1 MISEKIKSQIGGE
14 MVIRQMFEKGIKMKA
29 EFGADNVY
37 DFSLGNPNVPAP
49 EAVKEAV
56 TDIITTLPPQKV
68 HSYMPNAGFPEVR
81 KAVADHLN
89 SRYGTEYTADN
100 IIMTAGAGS
109 AINLVLKSILD
120 IGDEV
125 ICLAPYFAEYKGY
138 IQNYY
143 ADVVEVG
150 PRDDGS
156 FYPDTEKLA
165 EAITPK
171 TKAVM
176 VDTPNNPTGAVY
188 PEQVIKEIAAVLKA
202 KEEEL
207 GTVIYLISDEPYREI
222 VYVDHEGELPW
233 LPDYYDDT
241 IVTYSYSKALSLP
254 GERIGQVIVPDSADG
269 AKELIGAITT
279 CNLLTGTVNAP
290 SLIQLAVARCLEEKA
305 DVEFYRKNAE
315 LLYEIVTEAGFEALK
330 PQGAFYLWMKAPDG
344 DDSAFTDKAAEHKIL
359 LVPGSAF
366 AGPGYVRLSFCVA
379 HDMIERSRQA
389 FKDLAEEYLG

>member
-14 MVIRQMFEKGIKMKA
+14 MVIRSMFEKGIKMKQ
-29 EFGADNVY
+29 EFGADNVF

-49 EAVKEAV
+49 DAVRDSIV
-56 TDIITTLPPQKV
+56 DIITNTAPQKV

-89 SRYGTEYTADN
+89 SRYGTGYTPDN

-120 IGDEV
+120 IDDEV

-143 ADVVEVG
+143 ANVVEVG
-150 PRDDGS
+150 PMDDGS
-156 FYPDTEKLA
+156 FYPDCEKLA
-165 EAITPK
+165 SAITPK

-176 VDTPNNPTGAVY
+176 VDTPNNPTGVVY
-188 PEQVIKEIAAVLKA
+188 PEPVIKEIAAVLKA
-202 KEEEL
+202 KEQEF

-222 VYVDHEGELPW
+222 VYIEHEGELPW

-254 GERIGQVIVPDSADG
+254 GERIGEVIVPDTADG
-269 AKELIGAITT
+269 SKELIGAITT

-290 SLIQLAVARCLEEKA
+290 SLIQLVLARCLGEKA
-305 DVEFYRKNAE
+305 DVDFYKKNAE

-344 DDSAFTDKAAEHKIL
+344 DDNAFTDMAAKHKIL
-359 LVPGSAF
+359 VVPGSAF

-389 FKDLAEEYLG
+389 FMDLGAEYK

>member
-14 MVIRQMFEKGIKMKA
+14 MVIRSMFEKGIKMKQ
-29 EFGADNVY
+29 EFGADNVF

-49 EAVKEAV
+49 DAVRDSIV
-56 TDIITTLPPQKV
+56 DIITNTTQQKV

-89 SRYGTEYTADN
+89 SRYGTGYTPDN

-120 IGDEV
+120 VDDEV
-125 ICLAPYFAEYKGY
+125 ICVAPYFAEYKGY

-143 ADVVEVG
+143 ANVVEVG
-150 PRDDGS
+150 PVDDGS
-156 FYPDTEKLA
+156 FYPDCEKLA
-165 EAITPK
+165 AAITPK

-176 VDTPNNPTGAVY
+176 VDTPNNPTGVVY
-188 PEQVIKEIAAVLKA
+188 PEPVIKEIAAVLKA
-202 KEEEL
+202 KEQEF

-222 VYVDHEGELPW
+222 VYIEHEGELPW

-254 GERIGQVIVPDSADG
+254 GERIGEVIVPDAADG
-269 AKELIGAITT
+269 SKELIGAITT

-290 SLIQLAVARCLEEKA
+290 SLMQLVLARCLGEKA
-305 DVEFYRKNAE
+305 DVDFYKKNAE

-344 DDSAFTDKAAEHKIL
+344 DDNAFTDMAAKHKIL
-359 LVPGSAF
+359 VVPGSAF

-379 HDMIERSRQA
+379 HDMIEKSRQA
-389 FKDLAEEYLG
+389 FMDLGAEYK

>member
-14 MVIRQMFEKGIKMKA
+14 MVIRSMFEKGIKMKQ
-29 EFGADNVY
+29 EFGADNVF

-49 EAVKEAV
+49 DAVRDSIV
-56 TDIITTLPPQKV
+56 DIITNTAPQKV

-89 SRYGTEYTADN
+89 SRYGTGYTPDN

-120 IGDEV
+120 VDDEV

-143 ADVVEVG
+143 ANVVEVG
-150 PRDDGS
+150 PVDDGS
-156 FYPDTEKLA
+156 FYPDCEKLA
-165 EAITPK
+165 AAITPK

-176 VDTPNNPTGAVY
+176 VDTPNNPTGVVY
-188 PEQVIKEIAAVLKA
+188 PEPVIKQIAAVLKA
-202 KEEEL
+202 KEQEF
-207 GTVIYLISDEPYREI
+207 GTVIYLISDEPYSEI
-222 VYVDHEGELPW
+222 VYIEHEGELPW

-254 GERIGQVIVPDSADG
+254 GERIGEVIVPDAADG
-269 AKELIGAITT
+269 SKELIGAITT

-290 SLIQLAVARCLEEKA
+290 SLMQLVLARCLVEKA
-305 DVEFYRKNAE
+305 DVDFYKKNAE

-344 DDSAFTDKAAEHKIL
+344 DDNAFTDMAAKHKIL
-359 LVPGSAF
+359 VVPGSAF

-389 FKDLAEEYLG
+389 FMDLVNL

>member
-14 MVIRQMFEKGIKMKA
+14 MVIRSMFEKGIKMKQ
-29 EFGADNVY
+29 EFGADNVF

-49 EAVKEAV
+49 DAVRDSIV
-56 TDIITTLPPQKV
+56 DIITNTAPQKV

-89 SRYGTEYTADN
+89 SRYGTGYTPDN

-120 IGDEV
+120 VDDEV

-143 ADVVEVG
+143 ANVVEVG
-150 PRDDGS
+150 PVDDGS
-156 FYPDTEKLA
+156 FYPDCEKLA
-165 EAITPK
+165 SAITPK

-176 VDTPNNPTGAVY
+176 VDTPNNPTGVVY
-188 PEQVIKEIAAVLKA
+188 PEPVIKEIAAVLKA
-202 KEEEL
+202 KEQEL

-222 VYVDHEGELPW
+222 VYTDHEGELPW

-254 GERIGQVIVPDSADG
+254 GERIGEVIVPDAADG
-269 AKELIGAITT
+269 SKELIGAITT

-290 SLIQLAVARCLEEKA
+290 SLMQLVLARCLGEKA
-305 DVEFYRKNAE
+305 DVDFYKKNAE

-344 DDSAFTDKAAEHKIL
+344 DDNAFTDMAAKHKIL
-359 LVPGSAF
+359 VVPGSAF

-389 FKDLAEEYLG
+389 FMDLGAEYK

>member
-1 MISEKIKSQIGGE
+1 MISEKIRSQIGGE
-14 MVIRQMFEKGIKMKA
+14 MVIRQMFEKGIKMKQ
-29 EFGADNVY
+29 EFGADNVF

-49 EAVKEAV
+49 EKVKEAV
-56 TDIITTLPPQKV
+56 TDIITNLPPQKV

-89 SRYGTEYTADN
+89 SRYGTEYTPDN

-125 ICLAPYFAEYKGY
+125 VCLAPYFAEYKGY

-150 PRDDGS
+150 PKEDGS

-165 EAITPK
+165 AAITPK

-176 VDTPNNPTGAVY
+176 VDKPNNPTGVVY
-188 PEQVIKEIAAVLKA
+188 PEKVIKEIAEVLRK
-202 KEEEL
+202 KEEEF
-207 GTVIYLISDEPYREI
+207 GTVIYLISDEPYREV
-222 VYVDHEGELPW
+222 VYIDHEGELPW

-254 GERIGQVIVPDSADG
+254 GERIGEVIVPDSADG
-269 AKELIGAITT
+269 SKELIGAITT

-290 SLIQLAVARCLEEKA
+290 SLIQLAVARCLDEKA
-305 DVEFYRKNAE
+305 DVEFYKKNAE
-315 LLYEIVTEAGFEALK
+315 LLYEIVTEAGFEALE
-330 PQGAFYLWMKAPDG
+330 PQGAFYLWMKAPNG
-344 DDSAFTDKAAEHKIL
+344 DDNAFTDLAAEHKIL
-359 LVPGSAF
+359 VVPGSAF

-379 HDMIERSRQA
+379 HHMIERSRQA
-389 FKDLAEEYLG
+389 FMELGKDAL

>member
-14 MVIRQMFEKGIKMKA
+14 MVIRSMFEKGIKMKQ
-29 EFGADNVY
+29 EFGADNVF

-49 EAVKEAV
+49 DAVRDSIV
-56 TDIITTLPPQKV
+56 DIITNTAPQKV

-89 SRYGTEYTADN
+89 SRYGTGYTPDN

-120 IGDEV
+120 VDDEV

-143 ADVVEVG
+143 ANVVEVG
-150 PRDDGS
+150 PVDDGS
-156 FYPDTEKLA
+156 FYPDCEKLA
-165 EAITPK
+165 AAITPK

-176 VDTPNNPTGAVY
+176 VDTPNNPTGVVY
-188 PEQVIKEIAAVLKA
+188 PEPVIKEIAAVLKA
-202 KEEEL
+202 KEQEFR
-207 GTVIYLISDEPYREI
+207 TVIYLISDEPYREI
-222 VYVDHEGELPW
+222 VYIEHEGELPW

-254 GERIGQVIVPDSADG
+254 GERIGEVIVPDAADG
-269 AKELIGAITT
+269 SKELIGAITT

-290 SLIQLAVARCLEEKA
+290 SLMQLVLARCLGEKA
-305 DVEFYRKNAE
+305 NVDFYKKNAE

-344 DDSAFTDKAAEHKIL
+344 DDNAFTDMAAKHKIL
-359 LVPGSAF
+359 VVPGSAF

-389 FKDLAEEYLG
+389 FMDLGAEY

>member
-14 MVIRQMFEKGIKMKA
+14 MVIRSMFEKGIKMKQ
-29 EFGADNVY
+29 EFGADNVF

-49 EAVKEAV
+49 DAVRDSIV
-56 TDIITTLPPQKV
+56 DIITNTAPQKV

-89 SRYGTEYTADN
+89 SRYGTGYTPDN

-120 IGDEV
+120 IDDEV

-143 ADVVEVG
+143 ANVVEVG
-150 PRDDGS
+150 PMDDGS
-156 FYPDTEKLA
+156 FYPDCEKLA
-165 EAITPK
+165 SAITPK

-176 VDTPNNPTGAVY
+176 VDTPNNPTGVVY
-188 PEQVIKEIAAVLKA
+188 PEPVIKEIAAVLKA
-202 KEEEL
+202 KEQEF
-207 GTVIYLISDEPYREI
+207 GKVIYLISDEPYREI
-222 VYVDHEGELPW
+222 VYIEHEGELPW

-254 GERIGQVIVPDSADG
+254 GERIGEVIVPDTADG
-269 AKELIGAITT
+269 SKELIGAITT

-290 SLIQLAVARCLEEKA
+290 SLMQLVLARCLGEKA
-305 DVEFYRKNAE
+305 DVDFYKKNAE

-344 DDSAFTDKAAEHKIL
+344 DDNAFTDMAAKHKIL
-359 LVPGSAF
+359 VVPGSAF

-389 FKDLAEEYLG
+389 FMDLGAEYK

>member
-14 MVIRQMFEKGIKMKA
+14 MVIRAMFEKGIKMKQ
-29 EFGADNVY
+29 EFGPENVF

-49 EAVKEAV
+49 DSVRDSIV
-56 TDIITTLPPQKV
+56 DIITNTAPQKV

-81 KAVADHLN
+81 KAVSDHLN
-89 SRYGTEYTADN
+89 SRYGTQYTPDN
-100 IIMTAGAGS
+100 IVMTAGAGS

-120 IGDEV
+120 IDDEV

-143 ADVVEVG
+143 AKVVEVG
-150 PRDDGS
+150 PEDDGS
-156 FYPDTEKLA
+156 FYPDCGKLA
-165 EAITPK
+165 QAITPR

-176 VDTPNNPTGAVY
+176 VDTPNNPTGVVY
-188 PEQVIKEIAAVLKA
+188 PESVIKDIAAVMKA
-202 KEEEL
+202 KEQEF
-207 GTVIYLISDEPYREI
+207 GTVIYLISDEPYREV
-222 VYVDHEGELPW
+222 VYIDHEGELPW

-254 GERIGQVIVPDSADG
+254 GERIGQVIVPDAADG
-269 AKELIGAITT
+269 SKELIGAITT

-290 SLIQLAVARCLEEKA
+290 SLIQLAVARCLNEKA
-305 DVEFYRKNAE
+305 DVDFYKKNAE

-330 PQGAFYLWMKAPDG
+330 PQGAFYLWMKAPGG
-344 DDSAFTDKAAEHKIL
+344 DDEAFTDLAAKHKIL
-359 LVPGSAF
+359 VVPGSAF

-379 HDMIERSRQA
+379 HDMIERSKQA
-389 FKDLAEEYLG
+389 FMDLGKEAL

>member
-1 MISEKIKSQIGGE
+1 MISEKIRSQIGGE
-14 MVIRQMFEKGIKMKA
+14 MVIRQMFEKGIRMKQ
-29 EFGADNVY
+29 EFGADNVF

-49 EAVKEAV
+49 EKVKEAV
-56 TDIITTLPPQKV
+56 TDIITNLPPQKV

-89 SRYGTEYTADN
+89 SRYGTGYTPDN

-125 ICLAPYFAEYKGY
+125 VCLAPYFAEYKGY

-143 ADVVEVG
+143 ANVVEVG
-150 PRDDGS
+150 PKDDGS

-176 VDTPNNPTGAVY
+176 VDTPNNPTGVVY
-188 PEQVIKEIAAVLKA
+188 PEEVIKEIAEVLKA
-202 KEEEL
+202 KEEEF

-222 VYVDHEGELPW
+222 VYIDHEGELPW

-269 AKELIGAITT
+269 SKELIGAITT

-290 SLIQLAVARCLEEKA
+290 SLIQLVAARCLDEKA
-305 DVEFYRKNAE
+305 DVGFYKKNAE
-315 LLYEIVTEAGFEALK
+315 LLYEIVTEAGFEALE
-330 PQGAFYLWMKAPDG
+330 PQGAFYLWMKAPNG
-344 DDSAFTDKAAEHKIL
+344 DDNAFTDLAAEHKIL
-359 LVPGSAF
+359 VVPGSAF
-366 AGPGYVRLSFCVA
+366 AGPRYVRLSFCVA
-379 HDMIERSRQA
+379 HDMIERSRKA
-389 FKDLAEEYLG
+389 FMKLGKDARL

>member
-14 MVIRQMFEKGIKMKA
+14 MVIRAMFEKGIKMKQ
-29 EFGADNVY
+29 EFGPENVF

-49 EAVKEAV
+49 DSVRDSIV
-56 TDIITTLPPQKV
+56 DIITNTAPQKV

-81 KAVADHLN
+81 KAVSDHLN
-89 SRYGTEYTADN
+89 SRYGTQYTPDN
-100 IIMTAGAGS
+100 IVMTAGAGS

-120 IGDEV
+120 IDDEV

-143 ADVVEVG
+143 AKVVEVG
-150 PRDDGS
+150 LENDGS
-156 FYPDTEKLA
+156 FYPDCEKLA
-165 EAITPK
+165 QAITPR

-176 VDTPNNPTGAVY
+176 VDTPNNPTGVVY
-188 PEQVIKEIAAVLKA
+188 PESVIKDIAAVLKA
-202 KEEEL
+202 KEQEF
-207 GTVIYLISDEPYREI
+207 GTVIYLISDEPYREV
-222 VYVDHEGELPW
+222 VYIDHEGELPW

-254 GERIGQVIVPDSADG
+254 GERIGQVIVPDAADG
-269 AKELIGAITT
+269 SKELIGAITT

-290 SLIQLAVARCLEEKA
+290 SLIQLAVARCLNEKA
-305 DVEFYRKNAE
+305 DVDFYKKNAE

-330 PQGAFYLWMKAPDG
+330 PQGAFYLWMKAPCG
-344 DDSAFTDKAAEHKIL
+344 DDEAFTDLAAKHKIL
-359 LVPGSAF
+359 VVPGSAF

-379 HDMIERSRQA
+379 HDMIERSKQA
-389 FKDLAEEYLG
+389 FMDLGKEAL